1 MRDFMNNLLLEVPL
15 QPDFSGDIMCGSDE
29 LINKFYEPLR
39 QLYPEYISRSMV
51 GTDTSG
57 QYQMWLYD
65 FCPENYEACVF
76 LQSGVHPIETEGY
89 LGLARIME
97 MIAKNELPALRSK
110 VRFLVIPVVSVY
122 GVSKKA
128 ETGSVIKRYDIPHNS
143 LGINSNRD
151 CHECRL
157 NETKNVLSIITRY
170 KDIIDFG
177 FDLHTTT
184 TEDWGDYLTV
194 YPDNL
199 PHRKEFVMLN
209 NILRLRNIKGRQE
222 RVVYS
227 GSSSEYPTGS
237 NASAYA
243 SYITEELGIPM
254 CTLEHSD
261 LIFDNA
267 LGTSIAMTRAI
278 ELYLNHIV
286 LALDFYKNIN
296 IH

>member
-1 MRDFMNNLLLEVPL
+1 MNNKLLLEVPV
-15 QPDFSGDIMCGSDE
+15 QPDLSSYIMCGSDE
-29 LINKFYEPLR
+29 IISRFYEPLR
-39 QLYPEYISRSMV
+39 HSYPDYISRTMI
-51 GTDTSG
+51 GTDTSR
-57 QYQMWLYD
+57 QYKMWLYD
-65 FCPENYEACVF
+65 FCPDNYDTCVF

-97 MIAKNELPALRSK
+97 MVAKNELPDLRMK
-110 VRFLVIPVVSVY
+110 VRFLVIPIVSVY

-128 ETGSVIKRYDIPHNS
+128 QADSIIKRYDIPQNV

-151 CHECRL
+151 CYECRL
-157 NETKNVLSIITRY
+157 NETKNVLAVVEKN

-177 FDLHTTT
+177 FDFHTTT
-184 TEDWGDYLTV
+184 TEEWGDYLTV

-199 PHRKEFVMLN
+199 PHRKELVALN
-209 NILRLRNIKGRQE
+209 NTLRSRNIKGRQE

-237 NASAYA
+237 NAASYA

-261 LIFDNA
+261 FIFDNA
-267 LGTSIAMTRAI
+267 LGTSIAMTRAV
-278 ELYLNHIV
+278 ELYLNHIL
-286 LALDFYKNIN
+286 LALNFYKN
-296 IH
+296 HK

>member
-1 MRDFMNNLLLEVPL
+1 MDNNLFFEIPL
-15 QPDFSGDIMCGSDE
+15 QPDFSEDIMCGSDE
-29 LINKFYEPLR
+29 VVNKFYEPLR
-39 QLYPEYISRSMV
+39 QLYPDYISRSMI

-65 FCPENYEACVF
+65 FCPDNYEACVF

-97 MIAKNELPALRSK
+97 MIAKYELPDLRSK

-128 ETGSVIKRYDIPHNS
+128 QADSIIKRYDIPHNL
-143 LGINSNRD
+143 LGINANRD
-151 CHECRL
+151 CYECRL
-157 NETKNVLSIITRY
+157 DETKNVLAVIEKY
-170 KDIIDFG
+170 KDIIDFA
-177 FDLHTTT
+177 FDFHTTT

-199 PHRKEFVMLN
+199 PHRKELVLLN
-209 NILRLRNIKGRQE
+209 DFLRSRNIKERQE
-222 RVVYS
+222 NIVYS

-237 NASAYA
+237 NAASYA
-243 SYITEELGIPM
+243 SYITEELGVPM

-261 LIFDNA
+261 LIFDNS
-267 LGTSIAMTRAI
+267 LGTSVTMTRAV
-278 ELYLNHIV
+278 ELYLNHI
-286 LALDFYKNIN
+286 LIALDYYKKGN
-296 IH
+296 

>member
-1 MRDFMNNLLLEVPL
+1 MNNLLLEVPL

-29 LINKFYEPLR
+29 IVNKFYEPLR
-39 QLYPEYISRSMV
+39 RAYPNYISRTMI

-65 FCPENYEACVF
+65 FCPENYEVCVF

-97 MIAKNELPALRSK
+97 MIAKNELPELRSK
-110 VRFLVIPVVSVY
+110 VRFLVVPVVSVY

-128 ETGSVIKRYDIPHNS
+128 EADSIIKRYDIPHNS

-151 CHECRL
+151 CYECRL
-157 NETKNVLSIITRY
+157 NETKNVLSIITKY

-199 PHRKEFVMLN
+199 PHRKEFVLLN
-209 NILRLRNIKGRQE
+209 NMLRSRNIKGRPE
-222 RVVYS
+222 RIVYS

-237 NASAYA
+237 NASSYA
-243 SYITEELGIPM
+243 SYITQEIGIPM

-261 LIFDNA
+261 FVFDCS
-267 LGTSIAMTRAI
+267 LGTSLAITRAI
-278 ELYLNHIV
+278 ELYLNHIM
-286 LALDFYKNIN
+286 LALDFYKKRK
-296 IH
+296 

>member
-1 MRDFMNNLLLEVPL
+1 MNNKLFLEIPL
-15 QPDFSGDIMCGSDE
+15 QPDFSADIMCDSDE
-29 LINKFYEPLR
+29 IINKFYEPLR
-39 QLYPEYISRSMV
+39 QSYPDYISRSMI

-65 FCPENYEACVF
+65 FCPENYETCVF

-97 MIAKNELPALRSK
+97 MIAKNELPDLRSK

-128 ETGSVIKRYDIPHNS
+128 QADSIIKRYDISHNV

-151 CHECRL
+151 CYERCL
-157 NETKNVLSIITRY
+157 NETKNVLSVVEKN

-177 FDLHTTT
+177 FDFHTTT
-184 TEDWGDYLTV
+184 TEEWGDYLTV

-199 PHRKEFVMLN
+199 PHRNEFVSLN
-209 NILRLRNIKGRQE
+209 NTLRSRNIKGRQE

-227 GSSSEYPTGS
+227 GNSSEYPTGS
-237 NASAYA
+237 NASSYA

-254 CTLEHSD
+254 CTIEHSD
-261 LIFDNA
+261 LIFDNS
-267 LGTSIAMTRAI
+267 LGTSAAMTRAV
-278 ELYLNHIV
+278 ELYLNHIY
-286 LALDFYKNIN
+286 LALDFYGKHN
-296 IH
+296 

>member
-1 MRDFMNNLLLEVPL
+1 MNKNLFLEIPL
-15 QPDFSGDIMCGSDE
+15 QPDFSADIMCGSDE
-29 LINKFYEPLR
+29 IVNKFYEPLR
-39 QLYPEYISRSMV
+39 RAYPDYISRSMI

-65 FCPENYEACVF
+65 FCPDSYEACVF
-76 LQSGVHPIETEGY
+76 LQGGVHPIETEGY

-97 MIAKNELPALRSK
+97 MIAKNEFPDLRSK
-110 VRFLVIPVVSVY
+110 VRFLVVPIVSVY

-128 ETGSVIKRYDIPHNS
+128 QADSVIKRYDIPHNV

-151 CHECRL
+151 CYERRL
-157 NETKNVLSIITRY
+157 DETKNVLAVVEKN

-177 FDLHTTT
+177 FDFHTTT

-199 PHRKEFVMLN
+199 PHYKEFVMLN
-209 NILRLRNIKGRQE
+209 NILRSRNIKGRQE

-237 NASAYA
+237 NAASYA

-261 LIFDNA
+261 FIFDNS
-267 LGTSIAMTRAI
+267 LGTPAAMTRAV
-278 ELYLNHIV
+278 ELYLNHIF
-286 LALDFYKNIN
+286 LALEIYTKNGG
-296 IH
+296 

>member
-1 MRDFMNNLLLEVPL
+1 MNNLLLEIPP
-15 QPDFSGDIMCGSDE
+15 QPDFSAHIMCGSDE
-29 LINKFYEPLR
+29 LVNKFYEPLR
-39 QLYPEYISRSMV
+39 QAYPNYISRTMI

-65 FCPENYEACVF
+65 FCPECYESCVF

-97 MIAKNELPALRSK
+97 MIAKNELPYLRSRG
-110 VRFLVIPVVSVY
+110 RFLVIPIVSVY

-128 ETGSVIKRYDIPHNS
+128 QEDSIAKRYDIPHNFI
-143 LGINSNRD
+143 GINSNRD
-151 CHECRL
+151 CYERRL
-157 NETKNVLSIITRY
+157 SETKNVLAVVEKN

-177 FDLHTTT
+177 FDFHTTT

-199 PHRKEFVMLN
+199 PHRKEVVLLN
-209 NILRLRNIKGRQE
+209 NYLRSRNIKGRRE
-222 RVVYS
+222 RIVYS

-237 NASAYA
+237 ISSGYA
-243 SYITEELGIPM
+243 SYITNEIGIPM

-261 LIFDNA
+261 FIFDDS
-267 LGTSIAMTRAI
+267 LGTSAAITRAV
-278 ELYLNHIV
+278 ELYLNHIM
-286 LALDFYKNIN
+286 LGLRFYKKQKT
-296 IH
+296 